1 MGYSADLIHVADY
14 FGSAH
19 REEHGGTHTL
29 ACMMSKQ
36 RQPILSLQVRQ
47 KHSESLI
54 ILCRRLLV
62 DNDTDGP
69 PPPPPRP
76 SQSAFFPSSA
86 DHHFHV
92 IGDLGSMVLQL
103 RVGVSDRNSQ
113 STSIPHG
120 ILQLLVHEERKDV
133 LATGGLDE
141 LAI

>member
-1 MGYSADLIHVADY
+1 MTQTAHHLLHHV
-14 FGSAH
+14 
-19 REEHGGTHTL
+19 R
-29 ACMMSKQ
+29 
-36 RQPILSLQVRQ
+36 
-47 KHSESLI
+47 HS
-54 ILCRRLLV
+54 RH
-62 DNDTDGP
+62 
-69 PPPPPRP
+69 
-76 SQSAFFPSSA
+76 FFPSSA

-103 RVGVSDRNSQ
+103 RVGVSDRNSP